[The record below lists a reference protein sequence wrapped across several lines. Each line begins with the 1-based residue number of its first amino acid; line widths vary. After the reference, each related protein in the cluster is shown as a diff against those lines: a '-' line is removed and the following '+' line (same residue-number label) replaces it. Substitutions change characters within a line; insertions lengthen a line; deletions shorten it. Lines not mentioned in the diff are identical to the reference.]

1 MKKQKDLY
9 KDWERISKKI
19 ERDDEE
25 LLRLLNEENEEDEE
39 DDDEFDNCIAIP
51 YTPPVPK
58 IEPKPEE
65 PKKNGSVIIGI
76 ICVIFFIAFGYTFFK
91 FIFKQELHL
100 VSLAITLISF
110 VIIEV
115 ANWKRKRKNQ

>member
-25 LLRLLNEENEEDEE
+25 LLRLLNEE

-65 PKKNGSVIIGI
+65 PKKKESVIIGI

-115 ANWKRKRKNQ
+115 ANWKRKKQ